1 MKLTLQKSELFA
13 ELPYTCIVLRP
24 SFSLFIGIFA
34 NLLRKACLL
43 KRHDG
48 CDYLNGLTCYFPRT
62 T

>member
-48 CDYLNGLTCYFPRT
+48 CDYLNGLTC
-62 T
+62 